1 MSTKYV
7 SHIKLYDKGENDI
20 SLLGLTGYV
29 ILEVISNYVMRV
41 EILISVGDVKHM
53 IFSKKGHGLTQW
65 F

>member
-1 MSTKYV
+1 
-7 SHIKLYDKGENDI
+7 LYDKGENDI

-65 F
+65 L